1 MPPANSAHN
10 VSKAFKTHPAKY
22 AVLGALML
30 TMAGLWFKIIF
41 LAPASVSA
49 KPAGNSQN
57 ASNLASKDKPML
69 SASRKQFFEWRR
81 QNSSPL
87 RVTSLKSS
95 TNDSPMIPT
104 RRFPERTK
112 RFFGNKLAKSMDYR
126 TDQEIA
132 RKNLVESLRKQAHSL
147 RPKAI
152 LSVNGSQTALI
163 DGSLAN
169 EGDLINGFRIVRI
182 QEDRLIVEREG
193 VRLEVLTTEN

>member
-81 QNSSPL
+81 QNLQPL
-87 RVTSLKSS
+87 ARNLFE
-95 TNDSPMIPT
+95 IQYE
-104 RRFPERTK
+104 RFPDDSNAPVSQNAQSVFWEQ
-112 RFFGNKLAKSMDYR
+112 LAKSMDYR